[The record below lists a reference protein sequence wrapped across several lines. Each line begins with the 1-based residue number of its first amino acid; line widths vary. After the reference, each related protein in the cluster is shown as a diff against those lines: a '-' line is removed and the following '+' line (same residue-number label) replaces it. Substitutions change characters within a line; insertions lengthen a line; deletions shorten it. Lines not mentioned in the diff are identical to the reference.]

1 MKFEDIID
9 RLSKFPRVQR
19 LSFYGAF
26 AAVLLLVYYFAFYQP
41 KVNQQADNEKK
52 IANLQ
57 SEIKSIKNEVRKQK
71 KLEEDISLLDLRED
85 QFEKALPDPKKNQG
99 MNIPDLLKE
108 ISEKGRKSGLE
119 IKKFEPGDEMDVAN
133 NDYVKQLPITMS
145 VEGGFHEIA
154 IFFDKISAME
164 RIVHVKNIDIS
175 IEEENQNDVSLT
187 VEGKVVTFRFLN
199 EAERE
204 EVEQRKAKQKRKK
217 NKKKK
222 KAKK

>member
-1 MKFEDIID
+1 
-9 RLSKFPRVQR
+9 
-19 LSFYGAF
+19 
-26 AAVLLLVYYFAFYQP
+26 
-41 KVNQQADNEKK
+41 
-52 IANLQ
+52 
-57 SEIKSIKNEVRKQK
+57 
-71 KLEEDISLLDLRED
+71 
-85 QFEKALPDPKKNQG
+85 

-119 IKKFEPGDEMDVAN
+119 IKKFEPGDEMDVSN

-204 EVEQRKAKQKRKK
+204 EVEQFQ
-217 NKKKK
+217 NKDFCTSV
-222 KAKK
+222 

>member
-119 IKKFEPGDEMDVAN
+119 IKKFEPGDEMDVSN